1 MWLAFACVNLAIAVM
16 LGAFGAHGLKNFADV
31 QQLQWWQTATQYFFY
46 HALGQ
51 LTMGVLAKAVPY
63 MKVKLPFCLMQFGM
77 MIFSGSLYLLALG
90 SPRWIGSIT
99 PVGEVLLIFAWLVL
113 ARVAVKQD

>member
-1 MWLAFACVNLAIAVM
+1 
-16 LGAFGAHGLKNFADV
+16 
-31 QQLQWWQTATQYFFY
+31 
-46 HALGQ
+46 
-51 LTMGVLAKAVPY
+51 
-63 MKVKLPFCLMQFGM
+63 M
-77 MIFSGSLYLLALG
+77 MILSGSLYLLALG